1 MDADVRTQLAFHVLG
16 RSTVGTRPADSVGRL
31 RPALLAAY
39 ADPTRLRHDYPLVL
53 VRDAAPA
60 DVVQTLT
67 GLVDSALKAVAPRGP
82 QGEKMRRQALRIE
95 REIRA
100 RSAAGG
106 LLSAVWDDV
115 VAALAATDPSFA
127 ETGAAVRAAIRVD
140 GALLACTA
148 QTPLTI
154 VRHLWRLEQERKLAG
169 LAERVEGIILKLTDI
184 LAADLARS
192 EAGRAPDA
200 LAAAVGPGFSALFD
214 FSTMSELLGSV
225 SASGPV
231 SKRRRR
237 RIEQALAVLEAQPLL
252 RALRSRDRVAEE
264 QALATLVVTDC
275 ATALAAWEARRPDL
289 VALVR
294 AIAIAE
300 LEIDGRY
307 REEEHDP
314 FFEAYSEAALGPSD
328 LALGPDLLVCV
339 EDAGALRRA
348 EVLELLAAGVPAKV
362 VVLTGDVIGDP
373 GVQHGAPT
381 LAGTRLATM
390 ATGLDDVFVLQT
402 TVAALGRCGAR
413 LARGL
418 AYAGPTLIS
427 IYTGAGRDG
436 GRDGAD
442 PVAPYLRA
450 AAATQAR
457 VFPSFTYDPSAGPGL
472 AERWDVAD
480 NPRPDADW
488 SVHPFRCEDAKQQRI
503 VGEIAFTAADLI
515 AGDPRHAHLFGLV
528 ESAHWNDAMVP
539 VDVWIAGPPQPV
551 GAVPYVP
558 VVDDQ
563 NRLWR
568 AVASEPVIAATRRA
582 REAWHRL
589 QELGDIHNSWAE
601 RRAQA
606 ERLAR
611 EQAER
616 EAAEAVGEDVAAAPP
631 SPAPVGTVAAVSAAK
646 AEPKAAAK
654 EAATP
659 APEPASA
666 PSGEAYIET
675 PRCTSCN
682 ACLQV
687 NTRLFV
693 YDGNKQAT
701 IGDLSA
707 GTYRQLVEAAESCPV
722 GIIHPGEPQNPSE
735 PDLDDL
741 RKRAAAFG

>member
-16 RSTVGTRPADSVGRL
+16 RSTVGAKPADSVGRL

-39 ADPTRLRHDYPLVL
+39 ADLTRLRHDYPLVL

-60 DVVQTLT
+60 DVVRTLT
-67 GLVDSALKAVAPRGP
+67 GLVDAALKEAAPRGP
-82 QGEKMRRQALRIE
+82 QGEKLRRQALRIE

-100 RSAAGG
+100 RSTAGG
-106 LLSAVWDDV
+106 LLSVVWDEV
-115 VAALAATDPSFA
+115 VAGLAATDPSFA
-127 ETGAAVRAAIRVD
+127 ETSAALRAAIPVD
-140 GALLACTA
+140 GELLACTA
-148 QTPLTI
+148 AETPLTI
-154 VRHLWRLEQERKLAG
+154 VRHLWRLEQEAKLAG

-200 LAAAVGPGFSALFD
+200 LAAAVGPGFSQLFD

-225 SASGPV
+225 SGSGPV

-237 RIEQALAVLEAQPLL
+237 RIEQSLAVLEAQPLL
-252 RALRSRDRVAEE
+252 KALRTRDRVAEE
-264 QALATLVVTDC
+264 QALAALVVTDC
-275 ATALAAWEARRPDL
+275 TTALAAWEARRPDL
-289 VALVR
+289 VALIR

-314 FFEAYSEAALGPSD
+314 FFAAYSEAALGTSD

-402 TVAALGRCGAR
+402 TVAAIGRCGSR

-427 IYTGAGRDG
+427 IYTGAGRDA
-436 GRDGAD
+436 DD
-442 PVAPYLRA
+442 PVPPYLRA

-488 SVHPFRCEDAKQQRI
+488 SIHPFRCEDAKQQRI

-528 ESAHWNDAMVP
+528 ESVHWNDAMVP
-539 VDVWIAGPPQPV
+539 VDVWLAGPPQPV

-601 RRAQA
+601 RRSQA
-606 ERLAR
+606 ERIAR

-616 EAAEAVGEDVAAAPP
+616 EAGEAAGEDAPVAAPAPAPEPVAAAP
-631 SPAPVGTVAAVSAAK
+631 AAK
-646 AEPKAAAK
+646 APVK
-654 EAATP
+654 EAAKP
-659 APEPASA
+659 APDTAAA

-687 NTRLFV
+687 NTRMFV
-693 YDGNKQAT
+693 YDGNKQAM
-701 IGDLSA
+701 IGDLTA

-722 GIIHPGEPQNPSE
+722 GIIHPGEPKNPSE

-741 RKRAAAFG
+741 RKRAATFG

>member
-16 RSTVGTRPADSVGRL
+16 RSTVGAKPADSVGRL

-39 ADPTRLRHDYPLVL
+39 ADLASLRHDYPLVL
-53 VRDAAPA
+53 ARDAAPA
-60 DVVQTLT
+60 DVVRTLT
-67 GLVDSALKAVAPRGP
+67 GLVDAALKEVAPRGP

-106 LLSAVWDDV
+106 LLSVVWDEV
-115 VAALAATDPSFA
+115 VAGLAATDPSFA
-127 ETGAAVRAAIRVD
+127 ETGAAVRAAIPVD
-140 GALLACTA
+140 GELLACTA
-148 QTPLTI
+148 QTPLAI
-154 VRHLWRLEQERKLAG
+154 VRHLWRLEQEQKLAG

-200 LAAAVGPGFSALFD
+200 LAAAVGPGFSELFD

-237 RIEQALAVLEAQPLL
+237 RIEEALAVLEAQPLL
-252 RALRSRDRVAEE
+252 KALRTRDRVAEE
-264 QALATLVVTDC
+264 AALAALVVTDC
-275 ATALAAWEARRPDL
+275 TTALAAWEARRPDL
-289 VALVR
+289 VALIR

-314 FFEAYSEAALGPSD
+314 FFAAYSEAALGTSD

-402 TVAALGRCGAR
+402 TVAALGRCGSR
-413 LARGL
+413 IARGL

-427 IYTGAGRDG
+427 IYTGTGRDA
-436 GRDGAD
+436 AD

-601 RRAQA
+601 RRSTA

-616 EAAEAVGEDVAAAPP
+616 EAAEAAGEEVPAAAPA
-631 SPAPVGTVAAVSAAK
+631 PAPVETAAAAPAAK
-646 AEPKAAAK
+646 APVKEVAK
-654 EAATP
+654 EAAKP
-659 APEPASA
+659 APESAAA
-666 PSGEAYIET
+666 PSGEPYIET

-687 NTRLFV
+687 NTRMFV
-693 YDGNKQAT
+693 YDGNKQAM
-701 IGDLSA
+701 IGDLTA

-722 GIIHPGEPQNPSE
+722 GIIHPGEPKNPGE